1 MIILLIF
8 GILSSI
14 ISGIGKAI
22 RDTLAHHFE
31 RSIFKDLNPL
41 FWNPVLSGNNKW
53 KNGDRNQGEKF
64 FLSTTLWVS
73 LTEGWHIGETINV
86 LFLVLGVG
94 LMTYS
99 IGLWGA
105 IIARIIYGI
114 SFTIAYKKFE
124 INPT

>member
-64 FLSTTLWVS
+64 FLSTTLLVS

>member
-8 GILSSI
+8 GILSST

-31 RSIFKDLNPL
+31 RSVFKDLNPL

-64 FLSTTLWVS
+64 FLSTTLLVS

-94 LMTYS
+94 LITYS
-99 IGLWGA
+99 IGLWGV

-124 INPT
+124 TNPA